1 MAQNGR
7 PINRAYSPYAVDSL
21 EDLSKEPNSFSGG
34 YQNGA
39 YSNLGL
45 RQSREN
51 ISRNPSTFKGGYQNP
66 SYENSEAAHQYE
78 DPSHLTIPP
87 PSTGPRR
94 KRNEMYEPTEIQQTK
109 QEAENDDFS
118 EYTVGDS
125 WLSRL
130 ILFLILMISLVSLLL
145 VVMITLGKLGPGCS
159 ACSEEQQGM
168 ILSNCHSKVYL
179 TVFCYFTL
187 YVQCNACRRVWF

>member
-7 PINRAYSPYAVDSL
+7 PPNRAYSPYAVDSL
-21 EDLSKEPNSFSGG
+21 EDLSKEQSSFSGG

-51 ISRNPSTFKGGYQNP
+51 ISRNPSTFKGSYENP

-94 KRNEMYEPTEIQQTK
+94 KRNEMYEPTEIRQTEK
-109 QEAENDDFS
+109 EAESDDFS
-118 EYTVGDS
+118 EYTFGDS

-145 VVMITLGKLGPGCS
+145 VVMIVLGKLGPSCS

-179 TVFCYFTL
+179 TLFFFCYLTFRYNVTL
-187 YVQCNACRRVWF
+187 V